1 MNQPHPQNTKE
12 ETTGKMYRRN
22 EPMLDQGPMAA
33 NEALGLSAF

>member
-1 MNQPHPQNTKE
+1 
-12 ETTGKMYRRN
+12 MYRRN